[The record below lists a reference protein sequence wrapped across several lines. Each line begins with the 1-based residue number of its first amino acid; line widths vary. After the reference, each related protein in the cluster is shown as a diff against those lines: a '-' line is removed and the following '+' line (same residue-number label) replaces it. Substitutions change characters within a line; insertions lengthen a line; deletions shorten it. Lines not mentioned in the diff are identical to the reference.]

1 MIIGPYINSIAI
13 IVGAITGNFLSH
25 WIPRRLNEGMPLMFG
40 ICSMAMSVIL
50 IMETVNMPVMVLS
63 GILGSLTGELISLEK
78 KINKIA
84 TKAKKSIESALPR
97 PRDEITNE
105 EFLNIFVALI
115 ILFGA
120 SGTGIVGAMN
130 EGMNGNNSVL
140 VTKSFM
146 DFFCAALFATRL
158 GYSVATL
165 FVPQLIIQ
173 LILAY
178 GAVLLLP
185 LTTTVM
191 RNDFYAV
198 GGLVMMA
205 TGLRICGIKMFP
217 VANMLPALL
226 WAMPLSW
233 FWTLF
238 FK

>member
-1 MIIGPYINSIAI
+1 
-13 IVGAITGNFLSH
+13 
-25 WIPRRLNEGMPLMFG
+25 
-40 ICSMAMSVIL
+40 
-50 IMETVNMPVMVLS
+50 MPVMVLS

-146 DFFCAALFATRL
+146 DFFAQHFLQHAWAT
-158 GYSVATL
+158 
-165 FVPQLIIQ
+165 Q
-173 LILAY
+173 
-178 GAVLLLP
+178 
-185 LTTTVM
+185 
-191 RNDFYAV
+191 
-198 GGLVMMA
+198 
-205 TGLRICGIKMFP
+205 
-217 VANMLPALL
+217 
-226 WAMPLSW
+226 
-233 FWTLF
+233 
-238 FK
+238 